1 MSRQGKA
8 KPPPDLLAAAFAL
21 IAEAGWHGYSALVL
35 SERTGASLE
44 DIHDLLPAPAALA
57 CRLGERLDR
66 AMLAVPP
73 DELAE
78 LSPRERLFE
87 LLMRRIDALAP
98 FKPGLFRLSTE
109 ARAEIELGLAAL
121 ASLDRMAGWLLDLA
135 GLPGH
140 GLRGRLARRALMLAY
155 ARVFA
160 VWLKD
165 DSPDLDAT
173 LAELDRRL
181 DQLERLARLGD
192 RLAAGFGPRP
202 RTRSA

>member
-1 MSRQGKA
+1 MSRKAKA
-8 KPPPDLLAAAFAL
+8 KPTPDLLEAAFAL
-21 IAEAGWHGYSALVL
+21 IADKGWDGFSALAL
-35 SERTGASLE
+35 SETTGASLE
-44 DIHDLLPAPAALA
+44 EIHGLLPTPAALA

-66 AMLAVPP
+66 AMLAVPS
-73 DELAE
+73 DELSE

-98 FKPGLFRLSTE
+98 FRPGLVRLRAE
-109 ARAEIELGLAAL
+109 ARAEIELALAAL
-121 ASLDRMAGWLLDLA
+121 AGLDRMAGWLLDLA
-135 GLPGH
+135 CLPGH

-181 DQLERLARLGD
+181 DQLERLARLRD
-192 RLAAGFGPRP
+192 RLAAGLGRRP
-202 RTRSA
+202 RARSA

>member
-1 MSRQGKA
+1 MSRKAKA
-8 KPPPDLLAAAFAL
+8 KPPPDLLEAAFAL
-21 IAEAGWHGYSALVL
+21 IAEAGWHGFSASSLA
-35 SERTGASLE
+35 ERTGASLQ
-44 DIHDLLPAPAALA
+44 DIHDLLPTPAALA

-66 AMLAVPP
+66 AMLAVPS
-73 DELAE
+73 DELLE

-98 FKPGLFRLSTE
+98 FRPGLVRLRAE

-121 ASLDRMAGWLLDLA
+121 AGLDRMAGWLLDLA
-135 GLPGH
+135 RLPGH

-155 ARVFA
+155 ARVFT

-165 DSPDLDAT
+165 DSPDQDAT

-192 RLAAGFGPRP
+192 RLAAGLGPRP
-202 RTRSA
+202 RPRSA